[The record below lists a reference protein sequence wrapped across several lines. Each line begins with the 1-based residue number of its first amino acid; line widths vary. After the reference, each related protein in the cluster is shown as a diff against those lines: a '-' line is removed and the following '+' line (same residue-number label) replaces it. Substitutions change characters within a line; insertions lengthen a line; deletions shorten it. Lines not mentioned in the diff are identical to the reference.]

1 MRGSACKQYIFRSYN
16 ICINAMRFDENPFTF
31 QCEKEDKKAYG
42 SQISLFYG
50 SFSDDIMAV
59 KGLKALHDTRAVSA
73 LWLGRTVRTSGGR
86 TRPSLA

>member
-42 SQISLFYG
+42 SQISHFYG
-50 SFSDDIMAV
+50 SFSNDIMAV
-59 KGLKALHDTRAVSA
+59 KGLNEFNAVFA
-73 LWLGRTVRTSGGR
+73 TSLL
-86 TRPSLA
+86 PINEA